1 MDLKRAIQSYIKRGF
16 GSMNKNDFEVF
27 IFNQWLSFE
36 NNKEKSDYTIS
47 RELRIPESKVKRLR
61 YESSLVYSEYEND
74 DQRLRNEFYE
84 DLKNAKYKADSQK
97 LYFLVPDKLVRQY
110 INDVLENDGRY
121 LESSLTS
128 SSVSIYI
135 NDFIYL
141 IEKLKFVDRD
151 KIVNKAKE
159 ESEGNTNFPV
169 EWTDIVKEFLVNC
182 AKDKLGELTTGSIIN
197 GFKKLKEKLKAK
209 N

>member
-84 DLKNAKYKADSQK
+84 NLKNAKYKADSQK

-182 AKDKLGELTTGSIIN
+182 AKDKLGELTTDSIIN

>member
-1 MDLKRAIQSYIKRGF
+1 MDLKCAIQSYIKRGF

-84 DLKNAKYKADSQK
+84 NLKNAKYKADSQK

-182 AKDKLGELTTGSIIN
+182 AKDKLGELTTDSIIN

>member
-84 DLKNAKYKADSQK
+84 NLKNAKYKADSQK
-97 LYFLVPDKLVRQY
+97 LYFLVPYKLVRQY

-182 AKDKLGELTTGSIIN
+182 AKDKLGELTTDSIIN

>member
-84 DLKNAKYKADSQK
+84 NLKNAKYKADSQK

-151 KIVNKAKE
+151 IIVNKAKE

-182 AKDKLGELTTGSIIN
+182 AKDKLGELTTYSIIN

>member
-74 DQRLRNEFYE
+74 NQRLRNEFYE
-84 DLKNAKYKADSQK
+84 NLKNAKYKADSQK

-182 AKDKLGELTTGSIIN
+182 AKDKLGELTTDSIIN

>member
-1 MDLKRAIQSYIKRGF
+1 MIIVMNIEGAIKEYIKRGF

-36 NNKEKSDYTIS
+36 NNKEKSDYAIS

-61 YESSLVYSEYEND
+61 YESSLVYSEYQND
-74 DQRLRNEFYE
+74 DKRLKDKFYD

-110 INDVLENDGRY
+110 INDILEKDGRY

-141 IEKLKFVDRD
+141 IDKLKLVDRD
-151 KIVNKAKE
+151 VIVNKAKE
-159 ESEGNTNFPV
+159 ESKKNAGFPV
-169 EWTDIVKEFLVNC
+169 EWMDIVKEFLVNC
-182 AKDKLGELTTGSIIN
+182 AKDKLGELTTSAIVN
-197 GFKKLKEKLKAK
+197 AFDKLKKS
-209 N
+209 

>member
-84 DLKNAKYKADSQK
+84 NLKNAKYKADSQK

-159 ESEGNTNFPV
+159 ESEGNKNFPV

-182 AKDKLGELTTGSIIN
+182 AKDKLGELTTDSIIN